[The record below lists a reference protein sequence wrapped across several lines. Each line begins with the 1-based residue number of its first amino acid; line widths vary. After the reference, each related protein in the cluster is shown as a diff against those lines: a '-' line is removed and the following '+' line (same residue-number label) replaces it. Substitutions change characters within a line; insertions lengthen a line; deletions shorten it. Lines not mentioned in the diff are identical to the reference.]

1 MQATSTEVFSGL
13 FTEFF
18 WAALVVALFAIGW
31 LIVSLV
37 KFRHRP
43 GRPEP
48 PDASMAGQATHRG
61 RRAVFAAFVLFPL
74 ATVVF
79 LNVIDQ
85 GPLQF
90 LTQPPPGEHL
100 TVRVE
105 GFQWGWSFT
114 YPEGFKTGELGVPLG
129 QPVVLKIT
137 SRDVLHSF
145 YIPAFS
151 VKADAIPGQLTT
163 LWFNATQVGVF
174 RAECAEYCG
183 LAHARMLANVSVM
196 EPSDFA
202 KWRAEKVRGAPS

>member
-1 MQATSTEVFSGL
+1 MQTTSTEVFSGL
-13 FTEFF
+13 FSEFF
-18 WAALVVALFAIGW
+18 WLALAVAIFAVGW
-31 LIVSLV
+31 LVVSLV

-43 GRPEP
+43 GRAEP
-48 PDASMAGQATHRG
+48 KDAGMAGQAVHRG
-61 RRAVFAAFVLFPL
+61 HRAVFAAFIIFPL

-90 LTQPPPGEHL
+90 MTQPPPGEHL

-105 GFQWGWSFT
+105 GFQWGWRFI
-114 YPEGFKTGELGVPLG
+114 YPDGFETRELTVPLG
-129 QPVVLKIT
+129 RPVVLKVA

-151 VKADAIPGQLTT
+151 VKADAIPGQLNT
-163 LWFNATQVGVF
+163 LWFNATQVGLY
-174 RAECAEYCG
+174 RASCAEYCG

-196 EPSDFA
+196 EPPQFDR
-202 KWRAEKVRGAPS
+202 WRAERARGAPS